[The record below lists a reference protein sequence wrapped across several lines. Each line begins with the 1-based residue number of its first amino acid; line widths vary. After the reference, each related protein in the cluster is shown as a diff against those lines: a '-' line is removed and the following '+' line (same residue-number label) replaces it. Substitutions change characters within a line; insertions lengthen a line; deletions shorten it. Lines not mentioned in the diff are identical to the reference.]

1 MGLGGFTGV
10 GEYYRLYKKYCI
22 ILFVAP
28 VTSRGTS
35 REGCGIVGNID
46 VYRVHRIKK
55 IDSWVYNIYFDTF

>member
-1 MGLGGFTGV
+1 M
-10 GEYYRLYKKYCI
+10 
-22 ILFVAP
+22 
-28 VTSRGTS
+28 TSRGTS